1 MKIPRRAHSDQPCR
15 IHEFTGDFRTED
27 VWSFR
32 TPGAGPEDFPV
43 ILAVIAGG
51 FARQPRA
58 VRFLFAVRRKLGALL
73 GWDKHKTSLGT
84 RVQPLYDRL
93 PGDLRETVDVSD
105 TSSAPFTPVYLLP
118 NESARELANKT
129 CHAIMHL
136 GWVPTGGGEY
146 ELRMAILV
154 RPNGRFGRVY
164 MALIAPFRY
173 GPRPTMEPV
182 WALAAGTPPPPRSG
196 GVSVN
201 DGRLATCPG
210 VGGSTARST
219 CSRRNSRVRHAPG
232 SAT

>member
-1 MKIPRRAHSDQPCR
+1 MPSSVGTD
-15 IHEFTGDFRTED
+15 
-27 VWSFR
+27 
-32 TPGAGPEDFPV
+32 
-43 ILAVIAGG
+43 
-51 FARQPRA
+51 
-58 VRFLFAVRRKLGALL
+58 
-73 GWDKHKTSLGT
+73 KTSLGT

-105 TSSAPFTPVYLLP
+105 TSGTPFTPVYLLH

-173 GPRPTMEPV
+173 LIVYPAM
-182 WALAAGTPPPPRSG
+182 
-196 GVSVN
+196 
-201 DGRLATCPG
+201 
-210 VGGSTARST
+210 
-219 CSRRNSRVRHAPG
+219 APG
-232 SAT
+232 SGSEPGGTARAAAPRRNVGPRR